1 MWAKHPTI
9 AKRWAAENPGQKNL
23 PSHVSSPPHSKVP
36 RMNALAT
43 ARKSAKP
50 TPGDTPDKGTRA
62 DAFKAKMAPRF
73 GGKKNELAAKI
84 ASRKKKTK

>member
-1 MWAKHPTI
+1 MKGEWKTMSR
-9 AKRWAAENPGQKNL
+9 KPGG
-23 PSHVSSPPHSKVP
+23 KVP
-36 RMNALAT
+36 PMNALAT
-43 ARKSAKP
+43 ARKSEAPP
-50 TPGDTPDKGTRA
+50 TPGKGTRA